1 MKKTLCILLALVM
14 MIGLLAGCGNKPSE
28 GNTPADD
35 STSKLDKV
43 YTLTLSH
50 HDPSTSVNAIAMEE
64 WAADVEAATNGRVK
78 IDIFAGS
85 ALGAPAD
92 GLEMLSG
99 GMCDV
104 LWTTTGFFSGQFP
117 YTEIFQVPMLGIET
131 PTQGT
136 NLFWDLYEKFPE
148 AYENEYKDYKLL
160 IMYASPTSVIGTNKP
175 VNTIEDMKG
184 LRLRCVSGPLSEV
197 CQEWGAVP
205 TGMPPADIY
214 TSVEKSVLDG
224 FFFEWGGVKGYNL
237 NEITESYL
245 DVQAF
250 VNPLFILVNNDVW
263 NGLPADIQ
271 EQIASVSYRTGSMK
285 FAEVSEEFTNQAV
298 AEAKAAGI
306 PIVKPEGEALEGFR
320 VGADKVAANWITRL
334 TTDTVDA
341 QAIYD
346 TAREILSK

>member
-1 MKKTLCILLALVM
+1 MTKKRVFSMLLVVAM
-14 MIGLLAGCGNKPSE
+14 MTALLAGCGNDKAGNEPSKD
-28 GNTPADD
+28 ADD
-35 STSKLDKV
+35 GKV
-43 YTLTLSH
+43 YTLTMSH

-64 WAADVEAATNGRVK
+64 WAADVEKATNGRVK
-78 IDIFAGS
+78 IDIHAG
-85 ALGAPAD
+85 AVLGAPAD

-99 GMCDV
+99 GMCDI

-131 PTQGT
+131 STQGT
-136 NLFWDLYEKFPE
+136 DLFWDLYEKYPE
-148 AYENEYKDYKLL
+148 AYETEYEDYKLL
-160 IMYASPTSVIGTNKP
+160 VMYASPTSVIGTNKS
-175 VNTIEDMKG
+175 VETVEDMAG

-197 CQEWGAVP
+197 CLEWGAVP

-224 FFFEWGGVKGYNL
+224 YMFEWGGIKSYNL
-237 NEITESYL
+237 SEVVTSFL

-250 VNPLFILVNNDVW
+250 VNPLFIMMNKDVW
-263 NGLPADIQ
+263 VELPADIQ
-271 EQIASVSYRTGSMK
+271 EQIASVSMREGSLK
-285 FAEVSEEFTNQAV
+285 FAAVSDEFSAESIAETN
-298 AEAKAAGI
+298 EAGI

-320 VGADKVAANWITRL
+320 VGADKVAANWVANL

-346 TAREILSK
+346 TAKEILGG